1 MKRSLIVVAAGLL
14 ALGAA
19 GCGGTRTV
27 TKTVTVSAAAKSGP
41 AAPLELDQFGYIT
54 SLIRKGAI
62 FELRFDP
69 AWLLSGKTAARAKS
83 EDTGSTDVP
92 NDYYVVNEGPRLV
105 TYIVP
110 AGAHVTIVGNGGK
123 GIHAAPITVA
133 QLAQLVNGQNPLHHR
148 LFEPVTT
155 GFWIRTRIDRVR
167 SLDQQYFP

>member
-1 MKRSLIVVAAGLL
+1 MKRSLIVVAAALL
-14 ALGAA
+14 ALSAA
-19 GCGGTRTV
+19 GCGGTTTV
-27 TKTVTVSAAAKSGP
+27 TKTVTVSAAAKTGT
-41 AAPLELDQFGYIT
+41 AAPLELDQFGYIK

-69 AWLLSGKTAARAKS
+69 AWLLSGKTATRAKF

-92 NDYYVVNEGPRLV
+92 NDYYVVNEGPRLL

-133 QLAQLVNGQNPLHHR
+133 ELAQLVNGQNPLHHR